1 MGPELIFAGAMALI
15 GGIANMSS
23 ADYEANKAY
32 TKASH
37 DLEWLETE
45 YELKKKQAKEQF
57 EKAKEEAERNAT
69 KSEKEADIVDLGAD
83 ITETASS
90 NDFNAAIDSLYL
102 SQAGDTWNWNTAAMQ
117 AGSSTGAAYANL
129 ASSGVR
135 AGGSMSDAI
144 LMESSLNSAQLQ
156 FSQDA
161 KRRQDNNN
169 LGSVLNQ
176 LAGNRYGIY
185 QNRYGADATRD
196 DAMYLRNSYLEG
208 GRNYNLYQNQLE
220 TLNYDFRRSRREI
233 EEVKNAN
240 TGWNKFV
247 NVATSFFGGASKGAQ
262 TGYNLG
268 TAFHN
273 ITNDYKT
280 KVGDK
285 DNG

>member
-1 MGPELIFAGAMALI
+1 MPVWLLGAAAAAALFGGAVNAAG
-15 GGIANMSS
+15 
-23 ADYEANKAY
+23 
-32 TKASH
+32 SH
-37 DLEWLETE
+37 IEDTDNWNSLENQKSRIKEE
-45 YELKKKQAKEQF
+45 YKLQLKQAEDDF
-57 EKAKEEAERNAT
+57 AKAKEEAERNA
-69 KSEKEADIVDLGAD
+69 KRGEEKADITDLGAD

-161 KRRQDNNN
+161 KRRQDSNN

-185 QNRYGADATRD
+185 QNRYSADATRD

-208 GRNYNLYQNQLE
+208 GHNYNLYQDALKLMEKKKDNAVEALQ
-220 TLNYDFRRSRREI
+220 DKQDEI
-233 EEVKNAN
+233 DRNRHWKA
-240 TGWNKFV
+240 FS
-247 NVATSFFGGASKGAQ
+247 AFFGGAAK
-262 TGYNLG
+262 TG
-268 TAFHN
+268 TAAYN
-273 ITNDYKT
+273 IGT
-280 KVGDK
+280 KFYEGATYNTTLGGNK
-285 DNG
+285 

>member
-1 MGPELIFAGAMALI
+1 MGPELIIAGAMALI
-15 GGIANMSS
+15 GGISNMSS
-23 ADYEANKAY
+23 ASLEADKAY
-32 TKASH
+32 IKASH

-45 YELKKKQAKEQF
+45 YALKKKQAKDQF
-57 EKAKEEAERNAT
+57 EKAKEEAERNAEQA
-69 KSEKEADIVDLGAD
+69 KKKADITDLGAD

-102 SQAGDTWNWNTAAMQ
+102 SQAGDTWNWNSAAMQ

-129 ASSGVR
+129 AASGVR

-156 FSQDA
+156 FSQDS

-185 QNRYGADATRD
+185 QNRYNADFTRD

-208 GRNYNLYQNQLE
+208 GHNYNLYQDALKLMEKKKDNAIESLQ
-220 TLNYDFRRSRREI
+220 DKQDEI
-233 EEVKNAN
+233 DRNRHWKA
-240 TGWNKFV
+240 FS
-247 NVATSFFGGASKGAQ
+247 AFFGGAAKTGAAA
-262 TGYNLG
+262 YNIGTTFYEGAKYNTTLG
-268 TAFHN
+268 GN
-273 ITNDYKT
+273 K
-280 KVGDK
+280 
-285 DNG
+285 

>member
-1 MGPELIFAGAMALI
+1 MTEMLLGAVVAVAAALI
-15 GGIANMSS
+15 GGAVN
-23 ADYEANKAY
+23 AAG
-32 TKASH
+32 SH
-37 DLEWLETE
+37 IEDSDNWISLENQKSRIKEE
-45 YELKKKQAKEQF
+45 YRLQLKQAEDDFKAAKDRAEQNSKRGE
-57 EKAKEEAERNAT
+57 EKA
-69 KSEKEADIVDLGAD
+69 DITDLGAD

-117 AGSSTGAAYANL
+117 AGRESGAAYANL

-144 LMESSLNSAQLQ
+144 LMESSLNSVQLQ
-156 FSQDA
+156 FSQDS

-208 GRNYNLYQNQLE
+208 GHNYNLYQDALKLMEKKKDNAVESLQ
-220 TLNYDFRRSRREI
+220 DKQDEI
-233 EEVKNAN
+233 DRNRNWKALS
-240 TGWNKFV
+240 
-247 NVATSFFGGASKGAQ
+247 AFFGGAAK
-262 TGYNLG
+262 TG
-268 TAFHN
+268 TAAYN
-273 ITNDYKT
+273 IST
-280 KVGDK
+280 KFYEGATYNTTLGGNK
-285 DNG
+285 